1 MIIAIGSDHAG
12 QDTKNFLIKELTAM
26 GHELHDYTPPAGIGG
41 IDYPDP
47 ALLVARQV
55 STAHA
60 ELGVLVCGTGIGM
73 SITANKVPGVRAALC
88 SDTSMARLSREHND
102 ANVLCL
108 GGRTMSPQDA
118 QEIMREWIGAER
130 SDEERHV
137 RRRAKIEEIERS
149 GSGS

>member
-12 QDTKNFLIKELTAM
+12 QDTKEVLLKELTNLA
-26 GHELHDYTPPAGIGG
+26 HQVHDYTPPAGVGG

-55 STAHA
+55 SAGQA

-88 SDTSMARLSREHND
+88 SDTSVARLSREHND

-108 GGRTMSPQDA
+108 GGRILSPQDA
-118 QEIMREWIGAER
+118 TEIMREWLGAKR

-137 RRRAKIEEIERS
+137 RRRAKIVEIERGAN
-149 GSGS
+149 GS

>member
-12 QDTKNFLIKELTAM
+12 QDTKDILLRELTNM
-26 GHELHDYTPPAGIGG
+26 GHEVHDYTPPPGVGG

-47 ALLVARQV
+47 AEMVARQV
-55 STAHA
+55 STDHA
-60 ELGVLVCGTGIGM
+60 EVGVLVCGTGIGM

-88 SDTSMARLSREHND
+88 LDTNMARLSREHND

-108 GGRTMSPQDA
+108 GGRILSTEDA
-118 QEIMREWIGAER
+118 TEITREWLGTER
-130 SDEERHV
+130 SDDERHV
-137 RRRAKIEEIERS
+137 RRRAKISEIERS